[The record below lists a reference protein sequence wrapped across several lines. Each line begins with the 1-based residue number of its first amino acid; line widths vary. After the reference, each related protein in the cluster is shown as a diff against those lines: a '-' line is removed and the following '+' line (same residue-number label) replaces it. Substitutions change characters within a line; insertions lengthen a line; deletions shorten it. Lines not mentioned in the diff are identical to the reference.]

1 MNWLEYLKAVVMGT
15 VEGITEFLPVSST
28 GHLIITADLINFH
41 GPLAENF
48 EIVIQL
54 AAILAICWLYRD
66 RLLQVIRGLGSD
78 AGSQRFAINLIVAFL
93 PAAIIGFLA
102 HGYIKALL
110 FNPLTVAIAL
120 IVGGIVILVVERMHL
135 PVSTHTVDDIT
146 PMTAFKI
153 GCAQVLAMIPGTSRS
168 GATIIGGLVFGL
180 SRTAATEFSFFLA
193 IPVMFAATGLDLVKS
208 ADQFTA
214 DYAVVL
220 AIGFVT
226 SFITAVLAVKTFIR
240 YVSRHDFTAFAW
252 YRIVF
257 GAMCLWYYWPKP
269 S

>member
-1 MNWLEYLKAVVMGT
+1 MNWLEYLKAVIMGA
-15 VEGITEFLPVSST
+15 VEGITEFLPISST

-41 GPLAENF
+41 GPLASNF

-66 RLLQVIRGLGSD
+66 KLLGVIRSIGASRD
-78 AGSQRFAINLIVAFL
+78 SQRFVLNLLVAFL
-93 PAAIIGFLA
+93 PAAVVGLIA
-102 HGYIKALL
+102 HGTIKELL

-120 IVGGIVILVVERMHL
+120 IVGGFVILIVERMHL
-135 PVSTHTVDDIT
+135 PVRVQTVDELRPWD
-146 PMTAFKI
+146 AFKI
-153 GCAQVLAMIPGTSRS
+153 GCVQVLSLIPGTSRS
-168 GATIIGGLVFGL
+168 GATIIGGLLFGL

-193 IPVMFAATGLDLVKS
+193 IPVMFAATGYDLAKN
-208 ADQFTA
+208 AGDLNWE
-214 DYAVVL
+214 YAVVL

-240 YVSRHDFTAFAW
+240 FVSRHDFTAFAW
-252 YRIVF
+252 YRILF
-257 GAMCLWYYWPKP
+257 GALCLWYYWPRG